1 MMKKRLGMIAALS
14 VLCSVLTAGVERID
28 VFAAEAT
35 GQVTV
40 VEYRGAESNV
50 PEEDSQEADVLFNR
64 KEARGETAPIH
75 YWDLSERPY
84 KYILKNVT
92 EYTITNRYFK
102 PDANGCI
109 SISTIGLDAGG
120 NEITIE
126 LKKTGGFFYDKVV
139 ASWTG
144 NPQSIQGLGFNN
156 LDPEAYYYFY
166 FSVER
171 GKGICVNGEG
181 LIHHPE

>member
-1 MMKKRLGMIAALS
+1 MMKKGLGIIAALS
-14 VLCSVLTAGVERID
+14 VLCSVLTAGAERTD

-64 KEARGETAPIH
+64 KEARGETAPVH
-75 YWDLSERPY
+75 YQDLSKEPY
-84 KYILKNVT
+84 EYTLDNVT
-92 EYTITNRYFK
+92 EYTITNYCFK

-126 LKKTGGFFYDKVV
+126 LKKAGGFFYDKVV

-171 GKGICVNGEG
+171 GKGICVNGKG